1 MILELMRRARLL
13 LSLTVVAAG
22 VALLVVAWLVVD
34 VPPSALGTAVVLV
47 AIGSAA
53 LVAAGHW
60 QGRRRNPAVMLAG
73 LTTLAVGA
81 AALGSG
87 VQSGMLTGDFEYWAI
102 LFALLLMGEGAVT
115 VVGLYLDERRYLTPP
130 ADPRVT

>member
-1 MILELMRRARLL
+1 MILELMRRACLI

-34 VPPSALGTAVVLV
+34 VPPSALGTAVVLA
-47 AIGSAA
+47 AIGSGA

-60 QGRRRNPAVMLAG
+60 QGRRWNPAVMLAS

-87 VQSGMLTGDFEYWAI
+87 IQSGTLTGDFEYWAI
-102 LFALLLMGEGAVT
+102 LFALLLMGEGPVT
-115 VVGLYLDERRYLTPP
+115 VVGVISMSAAT
-130 ADPRVT
+130 